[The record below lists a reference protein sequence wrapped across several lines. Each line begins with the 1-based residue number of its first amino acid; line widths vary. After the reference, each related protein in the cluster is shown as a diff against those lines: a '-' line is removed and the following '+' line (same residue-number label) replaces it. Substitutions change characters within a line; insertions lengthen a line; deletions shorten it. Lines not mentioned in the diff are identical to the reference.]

1 MQKIQ
6 NLKKFKTIFLDFDGV
21 LTNNKVIV
29 DENGKESVICSRSDG
44 LAIDI
49 LKSNRIK
56 LYIISTEKNHV
67 VLKRASK
74 LGIDCYN
81 SIKNKEK
88 KLINIAKENKVNL
101 SESIFIGN
109 DLNDYRAMKV
119 CGLKIC
125 PNDSHQAIKNIAD
138 YITKKNGG
146 DGVLR
151 EVVENFL
158 EIDMISHYSS

>member
-1 MQKIQ
+1 MQKFQ
-6 NLKKFKTIFLDFDGV
+6 NLKKFRTIFLDFDGV

-29 DENGKESVICSRSDG
+29 DENGKESVSCSRSDG

-56 LYIISTEKNHV
+56 LFIVSTEKNNV
-67 VLKRASK
+67 VVKRAEK

-81 SIKNKEK
+81 DIKNKEK
-88 KLINIAKENKVNL
+88 ALIDIAKKNNLNL
-101 SESIFIGN
+101 SDCIFIGN
-109 DLNDYRAMKV
+109 DLNDYKAMEI
-119 CGLKIC
+119 CGIKIC
-125 PNDSHQAIKNIAD
+125 PNDSHQVIKSIAD

-158 EIDMISHYSS
+158 EIDMIAHYSK

>member
-81 SIKNKEK
+81 SIKNT
-88 KLINIAKENKVNL
+88 
-101 SESIFIGN
+101 
-109 DLNDYRAMKV
+109 
-119 CGLKIC
+119 GL
-125 PNDSHQAIKNIAD
+125 
-138 YITKKNGG
+138 
-146 DGVLR
+146 
-151 EVVENFL
+151 
-158 EIDMISHYSS
+158 